1 MSALRQASEALCLQ
15 DMTLLEFGAGVL
27 SGDGLRDST
36 HPRVLL
42 EQSHVRKICSD

>member
-36 HPRVLL
+36 HPPGPAGAESCKEDL
-42 EQSHVRKICSD
+42 Q